1 MPEHPKAPV
10 RPRRRT
16 VWGTIETALSAG
28 AGALLLALTFI
39 TCIDVVARYWFN
51 APLSGAYELTELF
64 LAALVFL
71 ALPITTA
78 RGEHVEVDLIDAV
91 AGGAISRM
99 ARPVTGLLTAGVLA
113 VFAWRLWEHALRLA
127 GDGAISD
134 SLALPIAPV
143 AFLAAIGCGLAS
155 LLAAARALRPAATA

>member
-1 MPEHPKAPV
+1 MPDQPKAPV
-10 RPRRRT
+10 RPSRRT
-16 VWGTIETALSAG
+16 AWGIVEKLLSAG

-51 APLSGAYELTELF
+51 APLSGAYELTEMF
-64 LAALVFL
+64 LATLVFL
-71 ALPITTA
+71 ALPVTTG
-78 RGEHVEVDLIDAV
+78 RGEHVEVDLIDTV

-127 GDGAISD
+127 SDGAISD
-134 SLALPIAPV
+134 SLSLPIAPV

-155 LLAAARALRPAATA
+155 LLAASRALRRATA

>member
-1 MPEHPKAPV
+1 MSDQPNSPV
-10 RPRRRT
+10 RPLRRT
-16 VWGTIETALSAG
+16 VWGIIETALSAG
-28 AGALLLALTFI
+28 AGALLLGLTLI

-64 LAALVFL
+64 LASLVFL
-71 ALPITTA
+71 ALPITTG

-99 ARPVTGLLTAGVLA
+99 ARPLTGLLTAGVLA
-113 VFAWRLWEHALRLA
+113 LFAWRLWEHALRLA
-127 GDGAISD
+127 SDGAISD

-155 LLAAARALRPAATA
+155 LLAASRALRPATA